1 MYLCIPTEQL
11 GFFFI
16 QAQNLVA
23 FRVFKIPKYFRILII
38 V

>member
-11 GFFFI
+11 GFFFL

-23 FRVFKIPKYFRILII
+23 SWVLKGPYYFRILII

>member
-11 GFFFI
+11 GFFFTI
-16 QAQNLVA
+16 ALNLVA
-23 FRVFKIPKYFRILII
+23 FLGSWMNQYFRILII

>member
-11 GFFFI
+11 GFFFL

-23 FRVFKIPKYFRILII
+23 FKVPKRTDTLEF
-38 V
+38 